1 MRIFSFLLESLI
13 TARWVCNQRTE
24 SELADGQTSK
34 LFWPLFQYIQ
44 VEPVYPYPSIS
55 RYIQGA
61 NVGNLTIPM
70 TTPVTTLVTTSQSEF
85 TLEMCFFLG
94 STRNSWPSPSAP
106 SVYLKQEPER
116 QIITRCN

>member
-1 MRIFSFLLESLI
+1 MAFRKNDFVKPSKTMVPPEKILPSHRLKISLQSILESLY
-13 TARWVCNQRTE
+13 T
-24 SELADGQTSK
+24 
-34 LFWPLFQYIQ
+34 
-44 VEPVYPYPSIS
+44 
-55 RYIQGA
+55 QGG
-61 NVGNLTIPM
+61 NVGNLTIAM

>member
-1 MRIFSFLLESLI
+1 M
-13 TARWVCNQRTE
+13 
-24 SELADGQTSK
+24 
-34 LFWPLFQYIQ
+34 Q
-44 VEPVYPYPSIS
+44 VHPSIS

-106 SVYLKQEPER
+106 SVYLKQEPDR
-116 QIITRCN
+116 QIVTRCN